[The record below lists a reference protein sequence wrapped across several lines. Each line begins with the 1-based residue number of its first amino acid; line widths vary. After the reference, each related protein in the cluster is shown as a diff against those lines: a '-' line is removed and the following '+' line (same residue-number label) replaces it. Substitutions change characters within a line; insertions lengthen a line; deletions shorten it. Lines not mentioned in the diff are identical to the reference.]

1 MSKEYS
7 LSAIARLMAEPA
19 IAAQRARLT
28 ALSDRT
34 LEEAITIQQIAA
46 PTFDEHRRAEYVY
59 SRFKAEGLDS
69 LEIDAVQNVYGRLA
83 GTTTQQSGQLGI
95 LISAHTDTVFDIDT
109 PLDIKRDGNRV
120 YGAGVGDNSLGVAAL
135 LTLVGVLREQRLPAD
150 IWFVAN
156 SREEGLGD
164 LGGMRAAHEK
174 LAPRVKAALV
184 IEGIA
189 FGRVYHAGI
198 AVRRLE
204 ISCRTPG
211 GHSWLHFGRPS
222 AIHTL
227 LKLGTQITAIV
238 PPISPRT
245 TYNIGVISGGR
256 SVNSIASDASLLL
269 DLRSEDRGALA
280 ALENEVLALIESNRA
295 EEVEFSVKVVG
306 DRPAGSIPLSH
317 PLVQLADEVMKSIA
331 VKPIY
336 EAGST
341 DANIPLAYGLPAITV
356 GVTYGGNAHRIDEY
370 LETTNIPEGLWQ
382 LFLLAT
388 AAAMGLAG

>member
-1 MSKEYS
+1 
-7 LSAIARLMAEPA
+7 
-19 IAAQRARLT
+19 
-28 ALSDRT
+28 
-34 LEEAITIQQIAA
+34 
-46 PTFDEHRRAEYVY
+46 V
-59 SRFKAEGLDS
+59 
-69 LEIDAVQNVYGRLA
+69 
-83 GTTTQQSGQLGI
+83 QQSGQLGI
-95 LISAHTDTVFDIDT
+95 MISAHTDTVFDIGSA
-109 PLDIKRDGNRV
+109 LDIKRDGNRV
-120 YGAGVGDNSLGVAAL
+120 YGPGVGDNSLGVAAL
-135 LTLVGVLREQRLPAD
+135 LTLVDVLREQRLPAD

-174 LAPRVKAALV
+174 LAPCLKAALI

-222 AIHTL
+222 AIHAL
-227 LKLGTQITAIV
+227 MKLGAQITAIV
-238 PPISPRT
+238 PPTSPRT

-269 DLRSEDRGALA
+269 DMRSEDRGALA
-280 ALENEVLALIESNRA
+280 ALEKDVHALIESNRA
-295 EEVEFSVKVVG
+295 EEIEFSVQVVG

-317 PLVQLADEVMKSIA
+317 PLVQLADEVLKSID

-341 DANIPLAYGLPAITV
+341 DANVPLAYGLPAITV
-356 GVTYGGNAHRIDEY
+356 GVAYGGNAHRMDEY
-370 LETTNIPEGLWQ
+370 LETTHIPDGLWQ

-388 AAAMGLAG
+388 AAVMEL